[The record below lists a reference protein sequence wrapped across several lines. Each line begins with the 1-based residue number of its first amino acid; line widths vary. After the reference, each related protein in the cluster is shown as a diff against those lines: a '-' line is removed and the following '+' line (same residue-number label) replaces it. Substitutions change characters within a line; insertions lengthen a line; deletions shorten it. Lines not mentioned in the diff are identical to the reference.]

1 MRNKFKEKFIRWQKM
16 MSNGDRHSTVK
27 KKGFLDKILDVEK
40 EMLYKQR
47 ESILSKNP
55 YGNTLY
61 QLLAL
66 PKEQRARV
74 IKKLDGRYTGDLN
87 IK

>member
-1 MRNKFKEKFIRWQKM
+1 MNF
-16 MSNGDRHSTVK
+16 
-27 KKGFLDKILDVEK
+27 
-40 EMLYKQR
+40 KQR

-66 PKEQRARV
+66 PKEQKARV
-74 IKKLDGRYTGDLN
+74 IKKLDERYTTDLN